1 MIAKV
6 EKHNDEF
13 IATFERYINHP
24 KVNVWEMLTQND
36 RLSLW
41 FDELRV
47 AELKKGGYLTF
58 NMGDGSFE
66 RMDIIDFEEQSII
79 EFTWDDNFV
88 RFELIEESGGCNL
101 VLIERINEITEQTMK
116 DLAGWHVC
124 LDVIISILDGEKI
137 EDRME
142 DWKVWYEK
150 YRELLLPLS

>member
-137 EDRME
+137 EDRIE

>member
-13 IATFERYINHP
+13 IATFERHINHP

-137 EDRME
+137 EDRIE

>member
-13 IATFERYINHP
+13 IATFERHINHP

-79 EFTWDDNFV
+79 EFTWDDNLV